1 MAVLIETPFPS
12 MRQVAKTLG
21 VPAERAKEIERLVE
35 KRYKSG
41 PEDRVLN
48 RRSGN
53 KRGSARSRGGRRS

>member
-21 VPAERAKEIERLVE
+21 VPVERAKEIERLVE
-35 KRYKSG
+35 EHYKAHG
-41 PEDRVLN
+41 DGRVLN

-53 KRGSARSRGGRRS
+53 KRESARPRNAQRH